1 MSIKIYIIDIVEHL
15 TNQFIYYLNIKKFF
29 YSYYHY
35 KSISFIHIITN
46 LNKYIDK

>member
-1 MSIKIYIIDIVEHL
+1 MAIKIYIINRIEHL
-15 TNQFIYYLNIKKFF
+15 TIQFINYLNIKKFF